1 MGKIAFIFP
10 GQGSQ
15 YPGMGKEIAKSFP
28 ESMEIFKKADKR
40 LGYSLSDLCFEGPED
55 KLKITY
61 FTQPALLTTSIA
73 ILEAFKNS
81 GIKADYTAGH
91 SLGEYSALV
100 CAEAISFEDAVWLV
114 EKRGQYMA
122 EAVPPG
128 EGTMAAILGLPEE
141 NIEALCKEASKVGL
155 VEPANYNCPGQLVIA
170 GKTEGI
176 REAIRIA
183 KDFGAKRGMELAV
196 SGPFHSSLLEP
207 ASHKLLKAM
216 VEVTFFDPKTKVVAN
231 VSAEEVDSKEEIKD
245 ALFNQVN
252 NSVKWEQSVRY
263 MINQGVDT
271 FIEIGS
277 GKVLTGL
284 VKKISGEVKVFNVE
298 NIESMEKTISELK

>member
-15 YPGMGKEIAKSFP
+15 YPGMGKEIAESFP

-81 GIKADYTAGH
+81 GIKADYSAGH

-216 VEVTFFDPKTKVVAN
+216 DEVTFFDPKTKVVAN

>member
-15 YPGMGKEIAKSFP
+15 YPGMGKEIAESIP

-40 LGYSLSDLCFEGPED
+40 LGYSLSDLCFEGPEE

-141 NIEALCKEASKVGL
+141 NIEALCKEASKIGL

-176 REAIRIA
+176 KEAIRIA
-183 KDFGAKRGMELAV
+183 KEFGAKRAMELAV

-216 VEVTFFDPKTKVVAN
+216 DEVTFFDPKTKVVAN

-284 VKKISGEVKVFNVE
+284 VKKLFS
-298 NIESMEKTISELK
+298 